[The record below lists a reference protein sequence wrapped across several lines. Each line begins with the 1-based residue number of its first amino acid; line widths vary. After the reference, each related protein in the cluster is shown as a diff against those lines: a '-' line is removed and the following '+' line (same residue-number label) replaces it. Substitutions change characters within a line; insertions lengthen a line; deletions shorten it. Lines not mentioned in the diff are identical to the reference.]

1 MKFNQW
7 TLGLAAAGVVSLGS
21 VAQAEEQ
28 KSALQT
34 ALSQTVISGSISTS
48 VILNPNGSTGA
59 ILPGRFNDGNGTF
72 FPSAV
77 GPAIPGLNNKQDG
90 FNLDHVRLQLEK
102 PMGEGEWAA
111 GYKVE
116 LILGPDALA
125 YGTGSIGGAAL
136 DFAIKQAYLSLRAP
150 VGNGLDL
157 KVGVWDTI
165 IGYEVFNPADNPN
178 FSRSYGYFIE
188 PFAHTG
194 VLASYRISDELSLS
208 AGIANSTSTAL
219 NSNAINGRGDG
230 GAGFFNSGEFR
241 LRYMAAIAYTI
252 PEDAGFL
259 KGSTLYGGFVSSED
273 GATAGGP
280 GEGYNVYLGGTLA
293 TPVEGLRVGAA
304 FDALVSDNAGDT
316 YVYALYTTFQAS
328 EQVRLS
334 GRGEFVQDNAGA
346 IFFGGAGQEVMSL
359 VGTVDYKL
367 WENVLTRAEVRWD
380 KDIDGGSGDAFG
392 GQDNQVQFVLNLV
405 YSF

>member
-21 VAQAEEQ
+21 VAQAEE

-48 VILNPNGSTGA
+48 VILNPNANNSA
-59 ILPGRFNDGNGTF
+59 LPGRFNDGFT
-72 FPSAV
+72 
-77 GPAIPGLNNKQDG
+77 KQDG
-90 FNLDHVRLQLEK
+90 FNLDHVRLQLER
-102 PMGEGEWAA
+102 PMDEGEWAA

-116 LILGPDALA
+116 LIFGDDGVF
-125 YGTGSIGGAAL
+125 YGTSPGAAATSIGGL
-136 DFAIKQAYLSLRAP
+136 EGSDFAIKQAYVALRAP

-157 KVGVWDTI
+157 KLGVWDTI
-165 IGYEVFNPADNPN
+165 IGYETFNPADNPN

-194 VLASYRISDELSLS
+194 VLASYRITDELAVS
-208 AGIANSTSTAL
+208 AGIANSTSTAV
-219 NSNAINGRGDG
+219 NSNQINGRGDG
-230 GAGFFNSGEFR
+230 EFR
-241 LRYMAAIAYTI
+241 IRYMASVAYTV

-280 GEGYNVYLGGTLA
+280 GDGFNVYLGGTLA

-304 FDALVSDNAGDT
+304 FDAVVADNAGDT
-316 YVYALYTTFQAS
+316 YVYGLYATFQAT
-328 EQVRLS
+328 EQVRIS
-334 GRGEFVQDNAGA
+334 GRGEFVQDNGGI
-346 IFFGGAGQEVMSL
+346 IFFGPSGQEVMSL
-359 VGTVDYKL
+359 VGTVDYKV
-367 WENVLTRAEVRWD
+367 WDNVLTRAEVRWD
-380 KDIDGGSGDAFG
+380 KDTDGGSGNAFG
-392 GQDNQVQFVLNLV
+392 GQDDQVQIVLNVV